1 MSDRTNGSGNP
12 DLSPDTRQL
21 LLNRA
26 RNLNRELVVRLH
38 AAEENFDAGE
48 HHAVLGALVLA
59 DVQLQHLRAIVRV
72 LES

>member
-1 MSDRTNGSGNP
+1 MSDLPNGGGNP

-21 LLNRA
+21 FLHRA
-26 RNLNRELVVRLH
+26 RILNRELVVRLH
-38 AAEENFDAGE
+38 AAEADFDAGE
-48 HHAVLGALVLA
+48 YHAVLGALVLA